1 MRFDRFCHSE
11 DVKGVPL
18 SEVMCSG
25 TLWFAIQVDRALMQ
39 DVVVAS
45 GIGMASGHRV
55 LLSIIVNRYLK
66 PSEGGRGPT
75 KSTCM
80 CEKRL
85 VGCGIS
91 PVGGV
96 VCLVILAV

>member
-25 TLWFAIQVDRALMQ
+25 TPWLAIHVDRAFMQ
-39 DVVVAS
+39 EAVVAS

-55 LLSIIVNRYLK
+55 LLSIMEKMYL
-66 PSEGGRGPT
+66 
-75 KSTCM
+75 
-80 CEKRL
+80 
-85 VGCGIS
+85 
-91 PVGGV
+91 
-96 VCLVILAV
+96 